1 MLNKLLRLPNVI
13 SCSGIS
19 RSTLYEWISQGLW
32 TPPVSLG
39 PRSVAWPERE
49 VSALN
54 GARIAGKK
62 PAEIRALVAQ
72 LEEARKEAA

>member
-1 MLNKLLRLPNVI
+1 MFYRLLRLPNVL
-13 SCSGIS
+13 SSSGIS
-19 RSTLYEWISQGLW
+19 RSTLYDWISQGLW
-32 TPPVSLG
+32 TSPVSLG
-39 PRSVAWPERE
+39 PRAVAWPESE